1 MFRVLFNPD
10 ERRPVCSANRWVF
23 LFSTPMQLGTLT
35 LQNPVCLAAAPWQLP
50 DGLGYERLGAIF
62 TRTVTMEPR
71 PGSYEEGIW
80 QVADQTLLN
89 ATNMRTESAEI
100 LVQEHLPALCR
111 FGVPVFVSITAP
123 GIPGFRKIT
132 RFLVREAQSL
142 IAGIE
147 VYIAQP
153 DTGKGEEL
161 NARFVREATQAVRNE
176 LGSDAPIVVKLPPW
190 PEYIRGLALGAQ
202 EGGAT
207 ALAATNLLKALHLPD
222 DATAAPVAGG
232 LSGEALRP
240 VALRCVWELAHDDR
254 IILPIFGTGGV
265 FTSAHVADYLRCGA
279 SAVQVASGEWLEP
292 GLSAR
297 LAAECGHLV
306 PA

>member
-1 MFRVLFNPD
+1 
-10 ERRPVCSANRWVF
+10 
-23 LFSTPMQLGTLT
+23 
-35 LQNPVCLAAAPWQLP
+35 
-50 DGLGYERLGAIF
+50 
-62 TRTVTMEPR
+62 MEPR

-100 LVQEHLPALCR
+100 LVQEHLPNLCR

-123 GIPGFRKIT
+123 GIPGFRKIA
-132 RFLVREAQSL
+132 RFLAREASHL
-142 IAGIE
+142 IAGVE
-147 VYIAQP
+147 VYITQP
-153 DTGKGEEL
+153 DTEKGEEL
-161 NARFVREATQAVRNE
+161 TARFVRDATQAVRNE
-176 LGSDAPIVVKLPPW
+176 LSSEAAVVVKLPPW
-190 PEYIRGLALGAQ
+190 PEHIRALALGAQ

-240 VALRCVWELAHDDR
+240 VALRCVWELAHDER
-254 IILPIFGTGGV
+254 LTLPIFGTGGV
-265 FTSAHVADYLRCGA
+265 FTASHVTDYLRCGA
-279 SAVQVASGEWLEP
+279 SAVQIASGEWLEP

-306 PA
+306 PVRL